1 MVVYI
6 AIVQGGIGAGQW
18 LSFAPNI
25 AQATAAAN
33 RILASR
39 ETEPEEVK
47 GGGTYKAD
55 EAGADKGSERDEAG
69 RDEASGRDEDGGKGG
84 GARIEFSNVWFRYP
98 TRDAP
103 VLTGLDLT
111 VGSGSP
117 WVPGVGGTELTRNRS
132 KRGSSRP
139 LSGRPVRCARGTE
152 EITH

>member
-33 RILASR
+33 RILTSR
-39 ETEPEEVK
+39 QAEPEDVK
-47 GGGTYKAD
+47 EDDTEKAD
-55 EAGADKGSERDEAG
+55 
-69 RDEASGRDEDGGKGG
+69 SGVDDRGPDEDGGKG

-103 VLTGLDLT
+103 VLSGLNLT
-111 VGSGSP
+111 VSSP
-117 WVPGVGGTELTRNRS
+117 PRLTE
-132 KRGSSRP
+132 
-139 LSGRPVRCARGTE
+139 
-152 EITH
+152 

>member
-33 RILASR
+33 RILTSR
-39 ETEPEEVK
+39 QTEPEDVK
-47 GGGTYKAD
+47 EDNTEKAQNSY
-55 EAGADKGSERDEAG
+55 ANNNS
-69 RDEASGRDEDGGKGG
+69 RDEDGSKG

-103 VLTGLDLT
+103 VLSGLDLT
-111 VGSGSP
+111 VCFP
-117 WVPGVGGTELTRNRS
+117 QIPGRAELTLRRL
-132 KRGSSRP
+132 REGSSRP
-139 LSGRPVRCARGTE
+139 L
-152 EITH
+152 